1 MPVSTIAFFM
11 PGFGPYGQ
19 GGAGNVLNAYAS
31 QLAPEG
37 MPSWIWGQG
46 TPGAFAPFT
55 TVNKGSLYSE
65 VNAADDVAANVWLK
79 LDEGGDAADWVEM
92 GNTGI
97 TIVNSDLFDI
107 SAADSEQVV
116 FEAVAGAEILEIGV
130 VWNEATGASGAAEGD
145 ITVGTATGGAQIVAA
160 FTYPVS
166 TATGAYSALTIV
178 EGTLAAGDSV
188 FASHDQAAGAAGTY
202 FLQMKIRL
210 EA

>member
-1 MPVSTIAFFM
+1 MPVSTNAFYM

-46 TPGAFAPFT
+46 TPGAFPPFT

-65 VNAADDVAANVWLK
+65 VNAADDVAANVWMK

-92 GNTGI
+92 GNSG
-97 TIVNSDLFDI
+97 VAYAMSEVFDI
-107 SAADSEQVV
+107 SVADSEQMP
-116 FEAVAGAEILEIGV
+116 FHAIAACEILEIGI
-130 VWNEATGASGAAEGD
+130 VWVEATGTSGPAEGD
-145 ITVGTATGGAQIVAA
+145 ITVGTATGGGQIVAA
-160 FTYPVS
+160 VAYPLS
-166 TATGAYSALTIV
+166 AAAGAYTALTIV
-178 EGTLAAGDSV
+178 EGTLAAGDTV
-188 FASHDQAAGAAGTY
+188 FASHDQATGAAGTY
-202 FLQMKIRL
+202 RLLMKIRV